1 MQARKE
7 DQEEISELR
16 RRYDALLQSS
26 QAKEREHLR
35 IIKALEASH
44 CQAAEQLEGLYEK
57 KIAHDADKYNDL
69 QSDRWRP
76 PTAKLR
82 SSSRVSMRRRSRM
95 TPTNTTTSNRTAGG
109 SKTRSSKCAGT

>member
-35 IIKALEASH
+35 IIKSLESSH
-44 CQAAEQLEGLYEK
+44 VQAAEQLEGLY
-57 KIAHDADKYNDL
+57 
-69 QSDRWRP
+69 
-76 PTAKLR
+76 LR
-82 SSSRVSMRRRSRM
+82 LF
-95 TPTNTTTSNRTAGG
+95 
-109 SKTRSSKCAGT
+109 